1 MFHVTFEFRLMCE
14 EYAKPQL
21 AGEDLDSATKAAKS
35 ALLPLF
41 NHTRDVPLDYD
52 RDIAPR
58 ITLYVSFR
66 GYDRLEASPDQCAN
80 FTAFV
85 ECEDLAFLRELR
97 QNAADEWND
106 GEATEYVIYQTVEE
120 EITPAC

>member
-1 MFHVTFEFRLMCE
+1 MFHFTFELRLMCE
-14 EYAKPQL
+14 EYAQPQL
-21 AGEDLDSATKAAKS
+21 AGEDADSATKAVKS

-41 NHTRDVPLDYD
+41 NHTRAVPFDYD

-66 GYDRLEASPDQCAN
+66 GYDRLETSPDQCAN

-106 GEATEYVIYQTVEE
+106 GEASEYVIYQTVEQ
-120 EITPAC
+120 